1 MRTRRQFR
9 PSSIQSA
16 SLETRLALTTS
27 SGTLGSS
34 VLLQGLNPPSS
45 IVGPHKKVAASALVN
60 LAFQDFEQEYDSARS
75 TYLTAVQNRT
85 ATGTDEMA
93 FANFTDQLVG
103 LLANQVVNS
112 VLVYSVST
120 NRGLHSSDP
129 IPVLEQKLI
138 NVSDGKAVPRSS
150 GTLDQSLK
158 VSIPPYNASP
168 TTVSLDTY
176 AQDNAIEAAQVVVQ
190 NGVTLIRSG
199 KASGG

>member
-1 MRTRRQFR
+1 
-9 PSSIQSA
+9 
-16 SLETRLALTTS
+16 
-27 SGTLGSS
+27 
-34 VLLQGLNPPSS
+34 
-45 IVGPHKKVAASALVN
+45 
-60 LAFQDFEQEYDSARS
+60 
-75 TYLTAVQNRT
+75 
-85 ATGTDEMA
+85 MA